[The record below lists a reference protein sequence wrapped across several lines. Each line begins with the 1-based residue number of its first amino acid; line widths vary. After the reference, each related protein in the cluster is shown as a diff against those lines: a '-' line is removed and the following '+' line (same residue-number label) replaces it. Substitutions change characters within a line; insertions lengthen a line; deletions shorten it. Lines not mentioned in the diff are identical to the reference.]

1 MDQVIVIPFIKALQ
15 SLPVEATSIILFV
28 ACITAVL
35 LLFKIFG
42 KQGLYIYNIVA
53 VLAANIQ
60 VLKGVQLSFS
70 NTPIALG
77 TIVFSST
84 YLCSG
89 ILTEHYGKDEA
100 QNNIWFCLAAQ
111 ILMTLMMIIAVG
123 HQPVDNSSIVSGIE
137 HMIQAEQAMSLLFIP
152 SPRLLLAS
160 LLSFVVAQFTGIW
173 IFQLLSKLYH
183 NKFLWLRTITL
194 LALSTIIDTFMFNFL
209 AWNLLSPNPANVHV
223 IFYTYIIWTL
233 ITQLF
238 VAILSSPMIYISYR
252 CKP

>member
-1 MDQVIVIPFIKALQ
+1 MDKVIIIPFIEALQ

-28 ACITAVL
+28 VCIISML
-35 LLFKIFG
+35 LLFKLFG

-53 VLAANIQ
+53 ILAANIQ

-89 ILTEHYGKDEA
+89 ILTEHYGKAEA
-100 QNNIWFCLAAQ
+100 QNNIWFCLASQ

-123 HQPVDNSSIVSGIE
+123 HQPIDNSNIVSGIE
-137 HMIQAEQAMSLLFIP
+137 HMIQAERAMSLLFIP

-160 LLSFVVAQFTGIW
+160 LLSFIVAQFAGIW
-173 IFQLLSKLYH
+173 IFQLLSKLSN
-183 NKFLWLRTITL
+183 NKFLWLRTIIL
-194 LALSTIIDTFMFNFL
+194 LALSTIIDTFLFNFL
-209 AWNLLSPNPANVHV
+209 AWNLLSPNPANFHV
-223 IFYTYIIWTL
+223 ILYTYVIWTL

-238 VAILSSPMIYISYR
+238 VTILSSPMIYISYR